1 MGYLEKLM
9 KAYEVS
15 SDHLFKSSL
24 LCQDIISVVY
34 CLNSL
39 GRHERKYPTEDAF
52 VDFLY
57 ETENH
62 LENIKKFE
70 ARQNADLDVHFIQVL
85 RYHSEEMKSAKDT
98 LVRRARAR
106 SNFDKAIRLRFVLFG
121 RSFGLL
127 LLKTDNISYDNF
139 CDFKNESN

>member
-1 MGYLEKLM
+1 M
-9 KAYEVS
+9 KTYEVS

-39 GRHERKYPTEDAF
+39 GRHERKYPTEGAF
-52 VDFLY
+52 VEFLY

-70 ARQNADLDVHFIQVL
+70 ARQNAELDVHFIQVL

-106 SNFDKAIRLRFVLFG
+106 SNFDKATRIWLILLGTRFTLVW
-121 RSFGLL
+121 
-127 LLKTDNISYDNF
+127 KNNF
-139 CDFKNESN
+139 C